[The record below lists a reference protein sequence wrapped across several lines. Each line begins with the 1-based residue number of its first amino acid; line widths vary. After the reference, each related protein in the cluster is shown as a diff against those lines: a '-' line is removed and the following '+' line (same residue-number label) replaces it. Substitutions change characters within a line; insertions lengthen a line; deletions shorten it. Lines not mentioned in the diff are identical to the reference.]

1 MSKTARDNA
10 RQFKTE
16 VAVIGSGPG
25 GAVTSALLAEA
36 GRDVLLLE
44 EGPFVSMNDVAPFS
58 LDEMV
63 AKYRN
68 GGVTVAMGP
77 SKVSYVEGRCVGGGS
92 EVNSGLYHRAP
103 PEILESWRRDFRVD
117 GLRDEDLVPHYESCE
132 RDVDVS
138 YLPGPA
144 SMASLKLDEGA
155 KHLGWR
161 SLEVPRWFRYDSAAS
176 RAVAAPHF
184 HRSRIAPTGTRQ
196 SMTRT
201 FIPRALSAGARLCP
215 ETRVTKIVRSGS
227 KWLLKGSQGLEVE
240 AQTVF
245 VSGGAI
251 QTPLLLRRSG
261 LSPIAG
267 NSLRLHA
274 TAKIVAKFAEPIN
287 YPGMD
292 VPVHQVKEFAPR
304 YSLGCS
310 ISSRPHLALA
320 MVEHPTR
327 LLDLDRDW
335 TRMAVYYAMIQGTGS
350 GTIRPMPG
358 SLDPLVRY
366 RVSPE
371 DLSELSLALRQ
382 LARLL
387 FRAGAVELFPCIG
400 GVGSLRSEAE
410 VEKLPDPL
418 PASRANLM
426 TIHLSSSCPMGED
439 RTRAVTD
446 SWGRVHGTDNLYIAD
461 ASLLCTQ
468 PTVNPQG
475 TIMAL
480 ARRNALRYLGQL

>member
-1 MSKTARDNA
+1 MSKGARENV
-10 RQFKTE
+10 RRLKTQ

-25 GAVTSALLAEA
+25 GSVTSALLAEA
-36 GRDVLLLE
+36 GLDVVLLE
-44 EGPFVSMNDVAPFS
+44 EGPFVTMDDVAPFS

-77 SKVSYVEGRCVGGGS
+77 SKVSYVEGQCVGGGS
-92 EVNSGLYHRAP
+92 EVNSGLYHRTP
-103 PEILESWRRDFRVD
+103 PEILESWRREFRVD
-117 GLRDEDLVPHYESCE
+117 GLRAEDLIPHFEACE
-132 RDVDVS
+132 RDIDVS

-144 SMASLKLDEGA
+144 QMASLKLDEGA
-155 KHLGWR
+155 KHLNWK
-161 SLEVPRWFRYDSAAS
+161 SLEVPRWVRYESAAPQP
-176 RAVAAPHF
+176 VASPHF
-184 HRSRIAPTGTRQ
+184 HRSKSRPKGTRQ

-215 ETRVTKIVRSGS
+215 ETRISKIVRSGS
-227 KWLLKGSQGLEVE
+227 KWLLKGPQGFEVE
-240 AQTVF
+240 AETVF
-245 VSGGAI
+245 VAGGAI
-251 QTPLLLRRSG
+251 QTPALLRRSG

-267 NSLRLHA
+267 NTLRLHA

-287 YPGMD
+287 FPGMD

-304 YSLGCS
+304 YTLGCS

-320 MVEHPTR
+320 LVEHPTR
-327 LLDLDRDW
+327 LPELDRDW
-335 TRMAVYYAMIQGTGS
+335 THMAVYYAMIQGTGS
-350 GTIRPMPG
+350 GTVRPLPA

-366 RVSPE
+366 RVTPA

-382 LARLL
+382 LAKLL

-400 GVGSLRSEAE
+400 GVAPLRSEAE
-410 VEKLPDPL
+410 VETLPDPL

-439 RTRAVTD
+439 RTRSVAD
-446 SWGRVHGTDNLYIAD
+446 SWGRVHGVENLYLSD

-480 ARRNALRYLGQL
+480 ARRNALRFLGQL